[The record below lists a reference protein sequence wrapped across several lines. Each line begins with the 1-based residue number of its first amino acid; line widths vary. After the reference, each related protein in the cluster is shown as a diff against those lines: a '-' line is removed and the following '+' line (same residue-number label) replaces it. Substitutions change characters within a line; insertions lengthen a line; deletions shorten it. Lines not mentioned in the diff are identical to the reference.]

1 MQGRRNK
8 SFWRSADQN
17 KRTYLMYFERL
28 KELAINR
35 FEWLNLPESIDERFM
50 ELSLFGKGAAVFFRD
65 DVMDE
70 FLCLRVMY
78 GAPLDVYNIPTQ
90 RTAYANNGYYNQLN
104 NTNSVIIWNNYG
116 HTNCIND
123 VNEYALRMYEIERT
137 MDVNVIA
144 QKTPIIILT
153 DENQRLTMEN
163 LYMQYEGNS
172 PFIFGNKKLS
182 INDLTVLKTDAP
194 FVADKLEILK
204 RQIFNEALTYL
215 GIPNSTSEKRERL
228 VTDETSLALGNVDA
242 QRNNFLNARKQACKQ
257 INRMFGLNIDV
268 RFRTDLFMQPEIV
281 EENEVIE

>member
-1 MQGRRNK
+1 MRGRRNK

-17 KRTYLMYFERL
+17 NRTYLMYFERL

-35 FEWLNLPESIDERFM
+35 FEWLNLPDSIDERFM

-65 DVMDE
+65 DVMNE

-78 GAPLDVYNIPTQ
+78 GAPLDVYNIPMQ

-257 INRMFGLNIDV
+257 INKMFGLNIDV
-268 RFRTDLFMQPEIV
+268 RFRTDLFMQPETVI
-281 EENEVIE
+281 ENEVVE

>member
-1 MQGRRNK
+1 MRGRRNK

-17 KRTYLMYFERL
+17 NRTYLMYFERL

-123 VNEYALRMYEIERT
+123 ITEYALRMYEIERT

-163 LYMQYEGNS
+163 LYMQYEGNT

-182 INDLTVLKTDAP
+182 INDMTVLKTDAP
-194 FVADKLEILK
+194 FIADKLEILK

-257 INRMFGLNIDV
+257 INKMFGLNIDV
-268 RFRTDLFMQPEIV
+268 RFRTDLIMRPEV
-281 EENEVIE
+281 AEENEVIE

>member
-1 MQGRRNK
+1 MRGRRNK

-17 KRTYLMYFERL
+17 NRTYLMYFERL

-35 FEWLNLPESIDERFM
+35 FEWLNLPDSIDERFM
-50 ELSLFGKGAAVFFRD
+50 ELALFGKGAAVFFRD

-78 GAPLDVYNIPTQ
+78 GAPLDVYNIPMR

-123 VNEYALRMYEIERT
+123 VTEYALRMYEIERT
-137 MDVNVIA
+137 MDVNVTA

-172 PFIFGNKKLS
+172 PFIFGNKKLN

-228 VTDETSLALGNVDA
+228 VTDETSLALGNVVA

-257 INRMFGLNIDV
+257 INKMFGLNIDV
-268 RFRTDLFMQPEIV
+268 RFRTDLFMQPETV
-281 EENEVIE
+281 EENEVTE

>member
-1 MQGRRNK
+1 MRGRRNK

-17 KRTYLMYFERL
+17 NRTYLMYFERL

-35 FEWLNLPESIDERFM
+35 FEWLNLPDSIDERFM

-65 DVMDE
+65 DVMNE

-78 GAPLDVYNIPTQ
+78 GAPLDVYNIPMQ

-123 VNEYALRMYEIERT
+123 VTEYALRMYEIERT

-163 LYMQYEGNS
+163 LYMQYEGNT

-194 FVADKLEILK
+194 FIADKLEILK

-215 GIPNSTSEKRERL
+215 GIPNATSEKRERL

-257 INRMFGLNIDV
+257 INKMFGLNIDV
-268 RFRTDLFMQPEIV
+268 RFRTDLFMQPEV
-281 EENEVIE
+281 AEENEVIE

>member
-1 MQGRRNK
+1 MRGRRNK

-17 KRTYLMYFERL
+17 NRTYLMYFERL

-35 FEWLNLPESIDERFM
+35 FEWLNLPDSVDERFM
-50 ELSLFGKGAAVFFRD
+50 ELALFGKGAAVFFRD
-65 DVMDE
+65 DVMDD

-123 VNEYALRMYEIERT
+123 VTEYALRMYEIERT

-257 INRMFGLNIDV
+257 INKMFGLNIDV
-268 RFRTDLFMQPEIV
+268 RFRTDLFMQPETV